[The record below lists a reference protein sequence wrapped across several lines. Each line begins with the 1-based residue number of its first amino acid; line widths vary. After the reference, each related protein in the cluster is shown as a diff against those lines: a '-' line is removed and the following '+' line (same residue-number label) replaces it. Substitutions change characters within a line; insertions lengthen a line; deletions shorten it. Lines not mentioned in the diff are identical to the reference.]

1 MSDHIN
7 HSHSRPPAAANI
19 LEHPVIRVAPV
30 DARLRQALLGLR
42 VLPTQRLWIGAIAD
56 LLADVALCQ
65 GSEPMAILRND
76 TAVGYYRIEPSAR
89 SVAGRDFELPAR
101 GLCSF
106 FIDANWQG
114 RGIGALALDALIADL
129 AQRYRQARQLVLSV
143 DADNPVAMRLYQRAG
158 FADIGEL
165 YHGDRSSA
173 QHLLL
178 RVLP

>member
-1 MSDHIN
+1 MGDHIN
-7 HSHSRPPAAANI
+7 HSHSRPLAAANM

-42 VLPTQRLWIGAIAD
+42 VLPTQRRWIGAIAN
-56 LLADVALCQ
+56 LLADVALCH
-65 GSEPMAILRND
+65 GSEPMAILRDD
-76 TAVGYYRIEPSAR
+76 TAVGYYRIEPSTR
-89 SVAGRDFELPAR
+89 SVAGRDFDLPTR

-106 FIDANWQG
+106 FIDADWQG
-114 RGIGALALDALIADL
+114 RGIGTLALDALIADL
-129 AQRYRQARQLVLSV
+129 VQRYRQARQLVLSV

-158 FADIGEL
+158 FVDVGEL
-165 YHGDRSSA
+165 YHDDRSGT

>member
-1 MSDHIN
+1 M
-7 HSHSRPPAAANI
+7 

-30 DARLRQALLGLR
+30 DARLHQALLDLR
-42 VLPTQRLWIGAIAD
+42 VLPVQRRWIGAIAN

-65 GSEPMAILRND
+65 GSEPMAILRD
-76 TAVGYYRIEPSAR
+76 DIPVGYYRIEPSAR
-89 SVAGRDFELPAR
+89 SVAGRDFELPTR

-106 FIDANWQG
+106 FIDADWQG

-129 AQRYRQARQLVLSV
+129 AQRHQQARRLVLSV
-143 DADNPVAMRLYQRAG
+143 DADNPVAMRLYRRAG

-165 YHGDRSSA
+165 YHGDRSGA